1 MPQHSAG
8 ILMHRGAGEAT
19 EVLLVHPGG
28 PFWAKKDAGAWS
40 IPKGLSDPGED
51 MLAAAKRE
59 FQEETGVLPEG
70 DFHSL
75 GTFKQ
80 PSGKLISAWSVPGDF
95 DPSGLLSNEFE
106 MEWPPKSGKRARFP
120 EVDRA
125 GWFSGTDAVVK
136 IHASQRPIVRKF
148 FETFVSPLPEN

>member
-1 MPQHSAG
+1 MPQQSAG
-8 ILMHRGAGEAT
+8 ILMHRGTGKDT

-28 PFWAKKDAGAWS
+28 PLWAKKDAGAWS
-40 IPKGLSDPGED
+40 IPKGLVDPGED

-70 DFHSL
+70 DFLSL

-80 PSGKLISAWSVPGDF
+80 PSGKLISVWSVPGDF
-95 DPSGLLSNEFE
+95 DPSALVSNDFE

-125 GWFSGTDAVVK
+125 GWFSGPDALVK
-136 IHASQRPIVRKF
+136 VHGGQQPIVRKF
-148 FETFVSPLPEN
+148 FEDLGGPLPET